1 MTPGSTEAR
10 ASGEDGLGDASGFR
24 AAVLRVHG
32 ADGDE
37 IPELLR
43 YTRRR
48 FDDVR
53 PGELPPLPLPDE
65 PFVATW
71 EGYVA
76 DVEDGRRPLEV
87 LREDLVQLRFP
98 VTEGMSGHP
107 VYTAAV
113 RKGVLPGSG
122 VVGGGLELER
132 PDELRVEI
140 RRTPAG
146 GLPFLLPACREDF
159 RRILRA
165 VVHQNE
171 PVPIPDAVGA
181 TIVSGYNNWGRVR
194 AHRHRWERNG
204 GGEGDGSWAEEF
216 RRLRER
222 KELYQDRFVVASP
235 GRYSGVPA
243 GDLGLEPGAWRETS
257 VRLRVAH
264 EAAHYVTR
272 RLLGA
277 MGNFLHDELI
287 ADYAGIVT
295 VRGEF
300 RGDWFLRFMGLRG
313 HPRFRR
319 DGRLAAY
326 RGEPELSEGA
336 FRVLRSMVVSAARN
350 LEEAKGAWNAPF
362 RGPAD
367 RARRLAALAGLALE
381 EIAAPDGARR
391 LEAALPG
398 EGPEGSHDAPC
409 SI

>member
-1 MTPGSTEAR
+1 MTRGPTGAR
-10 ASGEDGLGDASGFR
+10 RSEKDRPTDSPGFR
-24 AAVLRVHG
+24 SVVLRAHG
-32 ADGDE
+32 ASGDE
-37 IPELLR
+37 ISELLR
-43 YTRRR
+43 YGRRR

-53 PGELPPLPLPDE
+53 PGELPPVPLPDE
-65 PFVATW
+65 PFVDTW

-76 DVEDGRRPLEV
+76 DIEDGRRPLDV
-87 LREDLVQLRFP
+87 LRDDLVQLRFP
-98 VTEGMSGHP
+98 VSEGMSEHP

-113 RKGVLPGSG
+113 RRGVLPRGGDLRGG
-122 VVGGGLELER
+122 VELKR

-146 GLPFLLPACREDF
+146 GLPFLLPGCREDF
-159 RRILRA
+159 CRILRA

-181 TIVSGYNNWGRVR
+181 TIVSGYNNWGRIR
-194 AHRHRWERNG
+194 AHRRRWERNG
-204 GGEGDGSWAEEF
+204 EGEGGGSWAEEF
-216 RRLRER
+216 RRLEDR

-243 GDLGLEPGAWRETS
+243 ADLGLGSETWRRTS

-295 VRGEF
+295 VCGEF
-300 RGDWFLRFMGLRG
+300 RGDWFLRFMGLRE
-313 HPRFRR
+313 HPRFRP

-326 RGEPELSEGA
+326 RGEPALSEGA
-336 FRVLRSMVVSAARN
+336 FRVLRSMVVSVARN
-350 LEEAKGAWNAPF
+350 LEEAGGAWNTPF
-362 RGPAD
+362 EGLLD
-367 RARRLAALAGLALE
+367 RARRLTALAGLALE
-381 EIAAPDGARR
+381 EIAAPDGPRW
-391 LEAALPG
+391 LEAALSGRDLP
-398 EGPEGSHDAPC
+398 
-409 SI
+409 